1 MNPGLRELEY
11 EREQKALR
19 EAEAEK
25 LRKLT
30 PLEFLC
36 SVWQDPD
43 LPMHVRLRAAA
54 EHAKYSAPQLKAIAT
69 VTPRDMASV
78 LDRARARAPRYTN
91 VIKLEIEPA
100 KALPAAQH
108 DPAELKPSPTSAAN
122 GGQSSSG
129 FRRRI

>member
-1 MNPGLRELEY
+1 MNPGLEVLMY
-11 EREQKALR
+11 EMEQKALR

-54 EHAKYSAPQLKAIAT
+54 EACKYSTPQLRAVAHVSDKGSMAAMVDKA
-69 VTPRDMASV
+69 RE
-78 LDRARARAPRYTN
+78 RAARYTN
-91 VIKLEIEPA
+91 VVKLEIEP

-108 DPAELKPSPTSAAN
+108 DPAPSSAAN
-122 GGQSSSG
+122 GSG
-129 FRRRI
+129 FKRRF